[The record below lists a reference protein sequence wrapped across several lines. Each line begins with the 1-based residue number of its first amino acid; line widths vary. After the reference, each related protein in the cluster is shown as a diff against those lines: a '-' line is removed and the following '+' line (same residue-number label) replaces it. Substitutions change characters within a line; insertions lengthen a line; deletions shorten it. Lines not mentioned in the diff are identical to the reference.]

1 MVWDPSD
8 EMRIGDEWAAA
19 GLPSPV
25 AGDRALVLVVKGSER
40 HPEWFV
46 NGLSQA
52 HPTQVLAP
60 T

>member
-1 MVWDPSD
+1 MNGRRRVCPPRWLAKS
-8 EMRIGDEWAAA
+8 
-19 GLPSPV
+19 
-25 AGDRALVLVVKGSER
+25 ALVLVVKGSER